1 MLNLWKN
8 KINRLIIIFN
18 GLYYKKNAKILRLYK
33 IIKKIIRIY
42 MEISYIINKLKINI
56 NI

>member
-1 MLNLWKN
+1 MLNIWKN
-8 KINRLIIIFN
+8 KINRLIIISN
-18 GLYYKKNAKILRLYK
+18 GMYYKKNAKILRLYK

-42 MEISYIINKLKINI
+42 LEISYIINKLKINI